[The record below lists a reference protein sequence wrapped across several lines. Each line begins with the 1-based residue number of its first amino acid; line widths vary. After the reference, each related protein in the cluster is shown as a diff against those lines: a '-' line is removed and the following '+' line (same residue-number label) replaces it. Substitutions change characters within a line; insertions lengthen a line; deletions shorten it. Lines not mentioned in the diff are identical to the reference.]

1 MHEIEVHPH
10 KIELTH
16 DSLLEGVHIGNQ
28 ADDKLLSLRRLNDLR
43 IAHDHGKLDEDDGVN
58 QLQMRLN
65 LQCRWWWWR
74 LQ

>member
-1 MHEIEVHPH
+1 MHEIEVHPR

-43 IAHDHGKLDEDDGVN
+43 IAYDHGKLDEDDGV
-58 QLQMRLN
+58 
-65 LQCRWWWWR
+65 
-74 LQ
+74 